1 MQSVAVGILDE
12 VVGSLVEIGV
22 VVRLGVEDDGV
33 CVDKIEEVGLFKI
46 VNTYGKFRAFDYFPE
61 SNRLYH
67 GYNRYH

>member
-12 VVGSLVEIGV
+12 VVGSLIEIGV
-22 VVRLGVEDDGV
+22 VVSLGVEDGGV
-33 CVDKIEEVGLFKI
+33 GVDKKEEVGVFKND
-46 VNTYGKFRAFDYFPE
+46 NTYGKFRAFDFFPE